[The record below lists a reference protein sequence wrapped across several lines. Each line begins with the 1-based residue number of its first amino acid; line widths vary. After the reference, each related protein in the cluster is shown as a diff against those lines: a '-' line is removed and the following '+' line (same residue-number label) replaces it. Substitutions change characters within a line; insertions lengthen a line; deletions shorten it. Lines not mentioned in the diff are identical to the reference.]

1 MTETEQHRWQKVSR
15 IWQIIDR
22 LRGESGC
29 PWDRK
34 QTPESVQTYLVEEAH
49 EAAAAVRSG
58 SVQEAAE
65 ELGDLLFM
73 VLFLIHL
80 YEERHDFRLED
91 VCDLISEKMIRRHPH
106 VFGDTTA
113 NTAQEVRYNWEK
125 IKATEKSSGDK
136 AGGGGIPESLPALM
150 RAYRILSRLS
160 HTESNRLNDLPY
172 QVREFSAGSKRFLEE
187 LTDGEEVSPQ
197 TVGELLIG
205 LVNLARIKG
214 FRAEDLLHDSL
225 RSL

>member
-1 MTETEQHRWQKVSR
+1 MTETEQDRWLKVRR

-58 SVQEAAE
+58 SAGEAAE

-73 VLFLIHL
+73 VFFLIHL
-80 YEERHDFRLED
+80 YEEQNSFALDE

-106 VFGDTTA
+106 VFGDTAADTP
-113 NTAQEVRYNWEK
+113 QEVRDNWEK
-125 IKATEKSSGDK
+125 IKAAEKAAGNKS
-136 AGGGGIPESLPALM
+136 GGGGIPESLPALM

-160 HTESNRLNDLPY
+160 HDESNRLNDLHY
-172 QVREFSAGSKRFLEE
+172 QTGEFSVKSKRLLEE
-187 LTDGEEVSPQ
+187 LNDGKESTAQ
-197 TVGELLIG
+197 TVAELLMS

-214 FRAEDLLHDSL
+214 FRAEDILHDRL
-225 RSL
+225 RSA

>member
-1 MTETEQHRWQKVSR
+1 MTGTEQDRWQKVRR

-22 LRGESGC
+22 LRGEAGC

-58 SVQEAAE
+58 LAQEAAE

-73 VLFLIHL
+73 VFFLIHL
-80 YEERHDFRLED
+80 YEEQNNFMLTD
-91 VCDLISEKMIRRHPH
+91 VCDLINEKMIRRHPH

-113 NTAQEVRYNWEK
+113 NTPQEVRDNWEK
-125 IKATEKSSGDK
+125 IKATEKASGNKSD
-136 AGGGGIPESLPALM
+136 ASGIPESLPALM

-160 HTESNRLNDLPY
+160 HDESNRLNDLQY
-172 QVREFSAGSKRFLEE
+172 QTREFSAKSKRFLEAM
-187 LTDGEEVSPQ
+187 TGGEAVAAQ
-197 TVGELLIG
+197 TVGELLMS

-214 FRAEDLLHDSL
+214 FRAEDILHDSL